1 MDALCLLDLLVIRV
15 TVKKGAFYEGNNGE
29 DSVQLDRIVGK
40 LHRANVLATEPSTR
54 AAGP

>member
-15 TVKKGAFYEGNNGE
+15 TVKKGGVYEGSNGE
-29 DSVQLDRIVGK
+29 DSVQLDRIVGR